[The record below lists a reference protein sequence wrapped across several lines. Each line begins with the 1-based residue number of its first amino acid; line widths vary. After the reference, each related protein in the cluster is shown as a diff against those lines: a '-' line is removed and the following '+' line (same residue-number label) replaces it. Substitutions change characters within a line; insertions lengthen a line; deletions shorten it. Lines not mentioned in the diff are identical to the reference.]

1 MATNEFDPV
10 SREELIKRAAPK
22 KSALQIHKEEQEAK
36 KQQRIE
42 EENQE
47 RILRNRGTSLARE
60 REREK
65 ARAKAEADRA
75 KYEADL
81 AAYNEQQR
89 QIQRGELVRNL
100 PVDSDLAE
108 FGAASTAPGLMLTR
122 PDKPIE
128 AAIEPVRSKYQSRP
142 EWIWDPERDTEFEGD
157 IGGERYTRYVTEV
170 LREDPVRSFGKVE
183 GEYDPG
189 IPEIAYEGKPN
200 EFTQTISTEFGPY
213 QFRTY
218 RPELGTAAG
227 YFEEAGLDHPI
238 YTDETWLGRDQFE
251 PHTAYDPGWIYTG
264 SQAGIIRDTI
274 DWDLLEYDVPQAAM
288 MARTEYQ
295 EARAAEF
302 PDIILPDKSMT
313 PRDPRHTQ
321 RDTYTVRG
329 YEVDRDLFRDVD
341 PIDAALE
348 LDELSEYE
356 FDNIDFRV
364 ARDDFRGGFTDGS
377 MSPGERTAKAIQSGR
392 GSAPDYL
399 TQFDK
404 DLELEFGSGYESRWD
419 PNKIDPEFRKAF
431 NELKKGGKGRIV
443 GSTVETAWNLVPNAL
458 YGAYMAPTISKQQW
472 KQVIKELDPIGD
484 AQSRYAQ
491 DPYGFYGDVAG
502 SLIGF
507 TGGVAA
513 ISKLPGVAGKTLPR
527 PIVWMVQPDEEVL
540 TMLGSKA
547 FPDFTKRIGGTFDWE
562 EATAMAVKKQL
573 DRTKATF
580 RKTTIRGV
588 ELQREVNELKKLQ
601 KRTSNDERGMLKNKL
616 IQEKI
621 RRTNAEIE
629 YEKETEALRRAGVE
643 TDVEADIRRINFET
657 DLEYFELDS
666 ELEAM
671 ELDLEYDSELEYRP
685 EMEYEGEFEGEVEAE
700 MEMEMEMEMELEME
714 MEMEMEMELEAELEA
729 EIEAEIEAEM
739 EIEPELEIELD
750 FDEDDVVKRKRMPF
764 QLFPKTVKFERYAAV
779 KTKLDDDIENL
790 LRGL

>member
-22 KSALQIHKEEQEAK
+22 KSAIQNHKEEQEAK

-42 EENQE
+42 QENQE

-142 EWIWDPERDTEFEGD
+142 EWIWDPERDEEFEGD

-189 IPEIAYEGKPN
+189 ILQDSEWETKVI
-200 EFTQTISTEFGPY
+200 
-213 QFRTY
+213 
-218 RPELGTAAG
+218 RPQLGTRVEG
-227 YFEEAGLDHPI
+227 YFEKAGLDAPVI
-238 YTDETWLGRDQFE
+238 IEETWLKRDEVE
-251 PHTAYDPGWIYTG
+251 PYKAYNPGAAFVDTSPVTPKTRW
-264 SQAGIIRDTI
+264 AGNIIMDTI

-295 EARAAEF
+295 EARAAQF

-377 MSPGERTAKAIQSGR
+377 ISPGERTAKAIQSGR
-392 GSAPDYL
+392 ESAPDYL

-458 YGAYMAPTISKQQW
+458 YGVYMAPTISKQQW

-502 SLIGF
+502 SLLGF
-507 TGGVAA
+507 TVGVAA

-527 PIVWMVQPDEEVL
+527 PIVWAVQPDEEVL

-547 FPDFTKRIGGTFDWE
+547 FHDFTKRIGGTFDWE

-657 DLEYFELDS
+657 DLEYYELDS
-666 ELEAM
+666 EIEAM
-671 ELDLEYDSELEYRP
+671 ELDLSL
-685 EMEYEGEFEGEVEAE
+685 
-700 MEMEMEMEMELEME
+700 
-714 MEMEMEMELEAELEA
+714 
-729 EIEAEIEAEM
+729 INI
-739 EIEPELEIELD
+739 
-750 FDEDDVVKRKRMPF
+750 
-764 QLFPKTVKFERYAAV
+764 
-779 KTKLDDDIENL
+779 
-790 LRGL
+790 